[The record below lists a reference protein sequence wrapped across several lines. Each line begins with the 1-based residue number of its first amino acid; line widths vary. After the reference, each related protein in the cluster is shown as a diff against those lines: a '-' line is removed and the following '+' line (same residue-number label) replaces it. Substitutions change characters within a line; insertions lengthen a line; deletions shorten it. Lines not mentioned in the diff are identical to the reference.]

1 MLIDVPYS
9 KNDTITIKTAAGGD
23 EIVARFVDED
33 NTTVTI
39 TKPMALMATQDGIG
53 LGPYTFTVD
62 PKSNIKINKS
72 SIVFVHKTEDSMAK
86 QYVQS
91 TTGVALA

>member
-1 MLIDVPYS
+1 MLIEVPYN

-23 EIVARFVDED
+23 EIVCRFVDED
-33 NTTVTI
+33 NHAITV
-39 TKPMALMATQDGIG
+39 TKPMALVATENGIG

>member
-1 MLIDVPYS
+1 
-9 KNDTITIKTAAGGD
+9 
-23 EIVARFVDED
+23 
-33 NTTVTI
+33 
-39 TKPMALMATQDGIG
+39 MALMSTPEGIG

-72 SIVFVHKTEDSMAK
+72 AVVFCHKTEDNMAK

-91 TTGVALA
+91 TTGIALA

>member
-1 MLIDVPYS
+1 MLIEAPYK

-23 EIVARFVDED
+23 EIVARFVEED
-33 NTTVTI
+33 NRTITI
-39 TKPMALMATQDGIG
+39 TKPMALMATAEGIG

-62 PKSNIKINKS
+62 PKSNIAINKS
-72 SIVFVHKTEDSMAK
+72 AVVFCHKTEESMAK

-91 TTGVALA
+91 TTGITV